1 VSSGQLTG
9 RAAVENGSDSE
20 RLLLEIL
27 EGYEQEYTGS
37 GDTLDDALKNAYK
50 NAEASGKHVFHVNH
64 IFIRGDN
71 PLSGYGVVISPH
83 G

>member
-1 VSSGQLTG
+1 MQNDSDSAAILRGVLEQYEQNYTGQGERLED
-9 RAAVENGSDSE
+9 ALNEAWENGK
-20 RLLLEIL
+20 R
-27 EGYEQEYTGS
+27 
-37 GDTLDDALKNAYK
+37 
-50 NAEASGKHVFHVNH
+50 ASGHHVYRVDE

>member
-1 VSSGQLTG
+1 M
-9 RAAVENGSDSE
+9 ENGSDSE
-20 RLLLEIL
+20 RTLLEVL

-37 GDTLDDALKNAYK
+37 GDTLEEALENAYE
-50 NAEASGKHVFHVNH
+50 NAKASGKHVFHVNH
-64 IFIRGDN
+64 ILVRGDN

>member
-1 VSSGQLTG
+1 
-9 RAAVENGSDSE
+9 VENGSDSE
-20 RLLLEIL
+20 RALLEVL

-37 GDTLDDALKNAYK
+37 GDTVEKALENAYD
-50 NAEASGKHVFHVNH
+50 NAKASGKHVFHVNH